1 MSVLKILAS
10 SNYIS
15 VNKTLIKIFGLA
27 ESVILGELCSEHEHW
42 EEKELL
48 TDDGMFYC
56 TATKLEDNTGLSE
69 YQQRQA
75 IQSLKNVGILETKLK
90 GLPATKYFK
99 IDENKLFTF
108 LQTSSEKIKELDVEK
123 FNLSNNQSNKN
134 INKKA
139 LIDKSINAKSE
150 KTDSEISTF
159 VELYHQIC
167 IDLPKCVK
175 LTEKR
180 EKAIKKLIKKYSLE
194 DIKAVFTKA
203 QKSSFLTG
211 KNDRGWKADIDF
223 ILREDKFISILEGKY
238 DCKSKS
244 KSDFDTYDD
253 ERKKVDKIQFRE
265 EIKNGKSEKF

>member
-1 MSVLKILAS
+1 MQEQRDFKGVWIPKEIWLNNELSMLEKVIYTEIDSLDNENHCTAGNDYFAQFCNCSESAVSKAIRHLTELEYIRVLNFDGRHRTLSVLSRVVKFTKQNDKIYDAESQILRA
-10 SNYIS
+10 NNIS
-15 VNKTLIKIFGLA
+15 NKT
-27 ESVILGELCSEHEHW
+27 S
-42 EEKELL
+42 
-48 TDDGMFYC
+48 
-56 TATKLEDNTGLSE
+56 
-69 YQQRQA
+69 
-75 IQSLKNVGILETKLK
+75 
-90 GLPATKYFK
+90 
-99 IDENKLFTF
+99 
-108 LQTSSEKIKELDVEK
+108 
-123 FNLSNNQSNKN
+123 
-134 INKKA
+134 NKKA

-150 KTDSEISTF
+150 KTDSEIYTF

-167 IDLPKCVK
+167 TDLPKCVK

-180 EKAIKKLIKKYSLE
+180 EKAIKKLIKRYSLE

-244 KSDFDTYDD
+244 KSNFDTYDD